1 MRRYMIMKQFK
12 ELAHIAVLTKDMGA
26 SIAFYEKLGG
36 VCAQRGSV
44 RKPTGVNQL
53 AMVQLAGFWLELIQP
68 GDGTPVDAKG
78 GVLPHL
84 AIEVED
90 LPSCVEE
97 LKAMGINTF
106 KTEKI
111 NVLNDL
117 FGGLQ
122 NIFFTGPDG
131 ELIELIE
138 HF

>member
-1 MRRYMIMKQFK
+1 
-12 ELAHIAVLTKDMGA
+12 
-26 SIAFYEKLGG
+26 
-36 VCAQRGSV
+36 
-44 RKPTGVNQL
+44 
-53 AMVQLAGFWLELIQP
+53 MVQLAGFWLELIQP

>member
-1 MRRYMIMKQFK
+1 MKQFK
-12 ELAHIAVLTKDMGA
+12 ELAHIAVLTENMEQ

-36 VCAQRGSV
+36 VCEQRGSV
-44 RKPTGVNQL
+44 NKPTGTNLL
-53 AMVQLAGFWLELIQP
+53 AMVKLAGFWLELIQP
-68 GDGTPVDAKG
+68 GDGTPVDARG

-90 LPSCVEE
+90 LPSCVEQ
-97 LKAMGINTF
+97 LKAMGIDTF
-106 KTEKI
+106 KTDQI
-111 NVLNDL
+111 TVLPEL

-122 NIFFTGPDG
+122 NIFFTGPSG